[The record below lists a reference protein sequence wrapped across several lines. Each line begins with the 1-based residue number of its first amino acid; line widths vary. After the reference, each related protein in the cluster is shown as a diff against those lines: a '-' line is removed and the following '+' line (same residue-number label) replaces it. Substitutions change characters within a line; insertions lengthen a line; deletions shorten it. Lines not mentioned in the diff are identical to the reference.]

1 MTVYYSRVRD
11 SQPDRL
17 PGEKNGVKRLV
28 HPLTWQHA
36 GQSDEKLREFFMP
49 ALVDLGAS
57 IIIQNAQGQ
66 YLFITHLPEVW
77 AYEPLDIPSDE
88 LIFGAEVAARLSALK
103 NDMTEAGRKAQLEVM
118 VGAEQFFEF
127 RIQAVE
133 FEGGGLHLVTTIVDR
148 SEERHRERLLR
159 ALLREVSHRSKNLL
173 AIIQSIAL
181 QTARYSGSLDLFL
194 HKFRGRLYSLS
205 QSQDLITD
213 SSWRGAYFF
222 ELVQQQTEKYL
233 PENRELVKVSGDN
246 LLLSP
251 NASLHLGLALH
262 ELIVNAVSHGSLLRS
277 GLPIEVSC
285 ARKRVDGRDTVEM
298 VWHEPLQGALKPVED
313 AAQLQAHF
321 GSTVLERVVPA
332 SVNGKAQY
340 VISHDRITY
349 HLAFPLDNAGD

>member
-1 MTVYYSRVRD
+1 M
-11 SQPDRL
+11 
-17 PGEKNGVKRLV
+17 
-28 HPLTWQHA
+28 HPLTWQRA
-36 GQSDEKLREFFMP
+36 GQSDDKLREFLLP

-57 IIIQNAQGQ
+57 VIIQDARHD
-66 YLFITHLPEVW
+66 YLLVANLPDAWLPDAWRSDDGPGEAPASPTDDSLFGPEV
-77 AYEPLDIPSDE
+77 AT
-88 LIFGAEVAARLSALK
+88 RLNALK
-103 NDMTEAGRKAQLEVM
+103 ADMTEPGQKGQLEVM
-118 VGAEQFFEF
+118 FGAEQFFEF

-133 FEGGGLHLVTTIVDR
+133 FAQGGLHLVTTIVDR

-233 PENRELVKVSGDN
+233 PENRDLVKVRGDN

-262 ELIVNAVSHGSLLRS
+262 ELIVNAVSHGSLLRTS
-277 GLPIEVSC
+277 LPIEVSC
-285 ARKRVDGRDTVEM
+285 TRKRIDGHDMVEM
-298 VWHEPLQGALKPVED
+298 IWHEPL
-313 AAQLQAHF
+313 AAVDGEAHDPQHIKAHF

-332 SVNGKAQY
+332 SVNGRAEY
-340 VISHDRITY
+340 VVAPDRISY
-349 HLAFPLDNAGD
+349 HLTFPLEPGANDED

>member
-1 MTVYYSRVRD
+1 M
-11 SQPDRL
+11 
-17 PGEKNGVKRLV
+17 V

-36 GQSDEKLREFFMP
+36 SQSDGRLREFLMP

-57 IIIQNAQGQ
+57 IIIQDARQQ
-66 YLFITHLPEVW
+66 YLLVTNLPDVW
-77 AYEPLDIPSDE
+77 AQDNLEAPSDE
-88 LIFGAEVAARLSALK
+88 IIFGADVAARLAALK
-103 NDMTEAGRKAQLEVM
+103 ADMTEPGRKGQLEVM

-127 RIQAVE
+127 RVQAIE
-133 FEGGGLHLVTTIVDR
+133 CADGGVHLVTTIVDR

-181 QTARYSGSLDLFL
+181 QTARHSGSLDLFL

-222 ELVQQQTEKYL
+222 ELVQQQTQKYL

-262 ELIVNAVSHGSLLRS
+262 ELIVNAVSHGSLLRN
-277 GLPIEVSC
+277 GLPVEVSC
-285 ARKRVDGRDTVEM
+285 VRKHTDGQDTVEM
-298 VWHEPLQGALKPVED
+298 VWHEPLQRALRPVDD
-313 AAQLQAHF
+313 ADELKAHF

-340 VISHDRITY
+340 VIAHDRIAY
-349 HLAFPLDNAGD
+349 HLAFPLDAGGQ

>member
-1 MTVYYSRVRD
+1 M
-11 SQPDRL
+11 
-17 PGEKNGVKRLV
+17 
-28 HPLTWQHA
+28 HPLTWQQA
-36 GQSDEKLREFFMP
+36 GQSDDTLREFFVP

-57 IIIQNAQGQ
+57 IIIQDAGRN
-66 YLFITHLPEVW
+66 YLFVTNLPEIW
-77 AYEPLDIPSDE
+77 AIEHVATPSDVS
-88 LIFGAEVAARLSALK
+88 LFGDEVAAKLGTLK
-103 NDMTEAGRKAQLEVM
+103 EGITEAGSKGHIEIAI
-118 VGAEQFFEF
+118 GTEQVYEF
-127 RIQAVE
+127 RVQAVG
-133 FEGGGLHLVTTIVDR
+133 FAKGGVHLVTTIIDR

-181 QTARYSGSLDLFL
+181 QTARYSGSLELFL

-233 PENRELVKVSGDN
+233 PENKHLVRVHGDN
-246 LLLSP
+246 VLLTP

-277 GLPIEVSC
+277 GRVINVACTRTELNGHDALEIVWDEVLDASL
-285 ARKRVDGRDTVEM
+285 KSEDE
-298 VWHEPLQGALKPVED
+298 EALK
-313 AAQLQAHF
+313 AHF

-332 SVNGKAQY
+332 SVNGKAHY
-340 VISHDRITY
+340 AISNDRISY
-349 HLAFPLDNAGD
+349 RLVFPLESGGE

>member
-1 MTVYYSRVRD
+1 M
-11 SQPDRL
+11 
-17 PGEKNGVKRLV
+17 V
-28 HPLTWQHA
+28 HPLTWQQA
-36 GQSDEKLREFFMP
+36 GQSDDKVREFFMP

-57 IIIQNAQGQ
+57 IIIQDSRRN
-66 YLFITHLPEVW
+66 YLFVTNLPDVW
-77 AYEPLDIPSDE
+77 AIEHVTTPTDAGL
-88 LIFGAEVAARLSALK
+88 FGEEVAAKLAVLK
-103 NDMTEAGRKAQLEVM
+103 ESVAEPGKAGHIEISVGTEQI
-118 VGAEQFFEF
+118 FEF
-127 RIQAVE
+127 RVRSVKLAK
-133 FEGGGLHLVTTIVDR
+133 GGVYLVTTIIDR

-181 QTARYSGSLDLFL
+181 QTARYSGSLELFL

-233 PENRELVKVSGDN
+233 PENKHLVRVLGDN
-246 LLLSP
+246 VLLTP

-277 GLPIEVSC
+277 GRVIDVTCTRAQLNGHDALEIVWDEVLE
-285 ARKRVDGRDTVEM
+285 ATRNPGRDED
-298 VWHEPLQGALKPVED
+298 ALK
-313 AAQLQAHF
+313 AHF

-332 SVNGKAQY
+332 SVNGKAEY
-340 VISHDRITY
+340 VILPDRISYKLT
-349 HLAFPLDNAGD
+349 FPLESGGE

>member
-1 MTVYYSRVRD
+1 
-11 SQPDRL
+11 
-17 PGEKNGVKRLV
+17 
-28 HPLTWQHA
+28 
-36 GQSDEKLREFFMP
+36 MP

-57 IIIQNAQGQ
+57 VIIQDAQRH
-66 YLFITHLPEVW
+66 YLFVANLPDVW
-77 AYEPLDIPSDE
+77 AKEHVEVPSDE
-88 LIFGAEVAARLSALK
+88 VIFGVEVASRLAALK
-103 NDMTEAGRKAQLEVM
+103 ADMTETGRKAQLEVM

-127 RIQAVE
+127 RVQALE
-133 FEGGGLHLVTTIVDR
+133 FAQGGVHLVTTIVDR

-262 ELIVNAVSHGSLLRS
+262 ELIVNAVSHGSLLRN

-285 ARKRVDGRDTVEM
+285 VRKHSDGQDTVEM
-298 VWHEPLQGALKPVED
+298 VWHEPLQGVARPADDADQLK
-313 AAQLQAHF
+313 AHF

-340 VISHDRITY
+340 VISHDRIAY
-349 HLAFPLDNAGD
+349 HLAFPLEAAGE

>member
-1 MTVYYSRVRD
+1 M
-11 SQPDRL
+11 
-17 PGEKNGVKRLV
+17 V
-28 HPLTWQHA
+28 HPLTWQQA
-36 GQSDEKLREFFMP
+36 GQSDDKLREFFMP

-57 IIIQNAQGQ
+57 IIIQDANRN
-66 YLFITHLPEVW
+66 YLFVTNLPDAWTIGGTKKPTDILLFGNEV
-77 AYEPLDIPSDE
+77 
-88 LIFGAEVAARLSALK
+88 GAKLATLK
-103 NDMTEAGRKAQLEVM
+103 DGMTEPGKKGHVEIT
-118 VGAEQFFEF
+118 VGTEQVFEF
-127 RIQAVE
+127 RVQAVE
-133 FEGGGLHLVTTIVDR
+133 FAHGGLHLVTTIVDR

-181 QTARYSGSLDLFL
+181 QTARYSGSLELFL

-233 PENRELVKVSGDN
+233 PENKHLVRVHGDN
-246 LLLSP
+246 LLLTP

-277 GLPIEVSC
+277 GRVINVTCTRMQVSGHDSLEL
-285 ARKRVDGRDTVEM
+285 VWDETLDGGKPSPEG
-298 VWHEPLQGALKPVED
+298 EEALK
-313 AAQLQAHF
+313 AHF

-332 SVNGKAQY
+332 SVNGKATY
-340 VISHDRITY
+340 VITNDRISY
-349 HLAFPLDNAGD
+349 RLVFPLESGGE

>member
-1 MTVYYSRVRD
+1 
-11 SQPDRL
+11 
-17 PGEKNGVKRLV
+17 
-28 HPLTWQHA
+28 
-36 GQSDEKLREFFMP
+36 MP
-49 ALVDLGAS
+49 ALIDLGAS
-57 IIIQNAQGQ
+57 ITIQDAQQ
-66 YLFITHLPEVW
+66 NYLLVTNLPDVW
-77 AYEPLDIPSDE
+77 AVELASAPSDVS
-88 LIFGAEVAARLSALK
+88 LFGADVAAKLATLK
-103 NDMTEAGRKAQLEVM
+103 GEMTGSGHKAHLEVT
-118 VGAEQFFEF
+118 VGSDQVYEF
-127 RIQAVE
+127 RVQSVE
-133 FEGGGLHLVTTIVDR
+133 FAQSGMHLVTTIIDR

-233 PENRELVKVSGDN
+233 PENTHLVHVSGDN
-246 LLLSP
+246 VLLTP

-262 ELIVNAVSHGSLLRS
+262 ELIVNAVSHGSVLRD
-277 GLPIEVSC
+277 GRVIEVTCLRTAESGHDSLEVVWNEVLEPG
-285 ARKRVDGRDTVEM
+285 KGDEDGED
-298 VWHEPLQGALKPVED
+298 ALK
-313 AAQLQAHF
+313 AHF

-340 VISHDRITY
+340 VISNGRISY
-349 HLAFPLDNAGD
+349 RLVFPLESGGE

>member
-1 MTVYYSRVRD
+1 M
-11 SQPDRL
+11 
-17 PGEKNGVKRLV
+17 V
-28 HPLTWQHA
+28 HPLTWLQP
-36 GQSDEKLREFFMP
+36 GQSDDRLREFLMP

-57 IIIQNAQGQ
+57 IIIEDVQGH
-66 YLFITHLPEVW
+66 YLLVTNLPEVW
-77 AYEPLDIPSDE
+77 ANEHSEIPSDRE
-88 LIFGAEVAARLSALK
+88 LFGEDVAARLAVLK
-103 NDMTEAGRKAQLEVM
+103 ADMTTPGRKAQLEVM
-118 VGAEQFFEF
+118 VGADQFFEF
-127 RIQAVE
+127 RMQTIEAATGDV
-133 FEGGGLHLVTTIVDR
+133 HRVTTIIDR

-233 PENRELVKVSGDN
+233 PENKHLVKVSGDN
-246 LLLSP
+246 VLLSP

-262 ELIVNAVSHGSLLRS
+262 ELIVNAVSHGSLLRTN
-277 GLPIEVSC
+277 LAIEVSC
-285 ARKRVDGRDTVEM
+285 IRKHVGGHDSVEM
-298 VWHEPLQGALKPVED
+298 AWHEPLGPGARLKDDSE
-313 AAQLQAHF
+313 QLKTHF

-340 VISHDRITY
+340 VISHERITY
-349 HLAFPLDNAGD
+349 HLTFPLDHGAD